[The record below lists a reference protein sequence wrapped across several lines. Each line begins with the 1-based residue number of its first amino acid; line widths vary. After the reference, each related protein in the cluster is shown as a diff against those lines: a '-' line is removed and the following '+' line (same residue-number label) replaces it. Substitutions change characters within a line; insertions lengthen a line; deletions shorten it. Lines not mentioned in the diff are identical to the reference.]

1 MKFLGSKKGDIDNSV
16 WLSNSDLMAGLMIIF
31 LFISIGFIR
40 EKAPEVVGSQDYVL
54 NYLSFTDSK
63 ENEIDEKLE
72 EEFTDEEKKE
82 WQLEIIPEENLIR
95 FNAPDV
101 MFSQSNYK
109 LNDRFKTIINSF
121 FPRYVKVLS
130 KFGSLISEIRIEGHT
145 SSEWKDVT
153 QDRAYIKNMV
163 LSQERTISVLNE
175 SLNSLAKFKLSEKE
189 IKWAFDKVS
198 ASGLSSRSIIK
209 NFDGSENSVKSRRV
223 EFRYVLNET
232 EKLKFIKNK
241 LKKNGKN

>member
-63 ENEIDEKLE
+63 ENEIDEELE
-72 EEFTDEEKKE
+72 QEFTDEEKKE

>member
-72 EEFTDEEKKE
+72 QEFTDEEKKE

>member
-145 SSEWKDVT
+145 SSEWKDVSE
-153 QDRAYIKNMV
+153 DKAYIKNMV

-175 SLNSLAKFKLSEKE
+175 SLNSLVKFKLSEKE

-232 EKLKFIKNK
+232 EKLKFIKSK

>member
-40 EKAPEVVGSQDYVL
+40 EKAPEVVGSHDYVL

-130 KFGSLISEIRIEGHT
+130 KFGSLVSEIRIEGHT
-145 SSEWKDVT
+145 SSEWKDVSE
-153 QDRAYIKNMV
+153 DKAYIKNMV

-175 SLNSLAKFKLSEKE
+175 SLNSLVKFKLSEKE
-189 IKWAFDKVS
+189 TKWAFDKVS

-209 NFDGSENSVKSRRV
+209 NFDGSEDSVKSRRV

-232 EKLKFIKNK
+232 EKLKFIKSN

>member
-1 MKFLGSKKGDIDNSV
+1 MKFLGSKRGDIDNSV

-63 ENEIDEKLE
+63 EDEIDQNLKQ
-72 EEFTDEEKKE
+72 EFTDEEKKE
-82 WQLEIIPEENLIR
+82 WQLEIIPDENLIR

-101 MFSQSNYK
+101 MFSQSTFE
-109 LNDRFKTIINSF
+109 LNDRFKIIINSF
-121 FPRYVKVLS
+121 FPRYIKVLS

-145 SSEWKDVT
+145 SSEWKDT
-153 QDRAYIKNMV
+153 SPKIAYIKNMV

-175 SLNSLAKFKLSEKE
+175 SLNSLTKKELSEKE

-198 ASGLSSRSIIK
+198 ASGLSSRSVIK
-209 NFDGSENSVKSRRV
+209 NFDGSENLIKSRRV

-232 EKLKFIKNK
+232 EKLKFIKSN
-241 LKKNGKN
+241 LKK

>member
-72 EEFTDEEKKE
+72 QEFTDEEKKE

-145 SSEWKDVT
+145 SSEWKDVS

-189 IKWAFDKVS
+189 INWAFDKVS

-241 LKKNGKN
+241 LKKNG

>member
-1 MKFLGSKKGDIDNSV
+1 MKFLGLKKGDLDNSV

-54 NYLSFTDSK
+54 NYLTFTDSK

-72 EEFTDEEKKE
+72 QEFSNEEKKE
-82 WQLEIIPEENLIR
+82 WQLEIIPNENLIR

-101 MFSQSNYK
+101 MFSQSNFK
-109 LNDRFKTIINSF
+109 LNDRFKFIINSF

-130 KFGSLISEIRIEGHT
+130 KFGTLISEIRIEGHT
-145 SSEWKDVT
+145 SSEWKDT
-153 QDRAYIKNMV
+153 TYDKAYIKNMV

-175 SLNSLAKFKLSEKE
+175 SLNSLTKFNLSKKE

-209 NFDGSENSVKSRRV
+209 NSDGSENSVKSRRV

-232 EKLKFIKNK
+232 EKIKFIKSK
-241 LKKNGKN
+241 LKNNGKN

>member
-63 ENEIDEKLE
+63 ENEIDEELE
-72 EEFTDEEKKE
+72 QEFTDEEKKE

-145 SSEWKDVT
+145 SSEWKDVS

-209 NFDGSENSVKSRRV
+209 NFDGSEDSVKSRRV

-241 LKKNGKN
+241 LKKNG

>member
-63 ENEIDEKLE
+63 ENEIDEELE
-72 EEFTDEEKKE
+72 QEFTDEEKKE

-153 QDRAYIKNMV
+153 QDIAYIKNMV

-241 LKKNGKN
+241 LKKNG

>member
-63 ENEIDEKLE
+63 ENEIDEELE
-72 EEFTDEEKKE
+72 QEFTDEEKKE

-145 SSEWKDVT
+145 SSEWKDVS

-241 LKKNGKN
+241 LKKNG

>member
-145 SSEWKDVT
+145 SSEWKDVSE
-153 QDRAYIKNMV
+153 DKAYIKNMV

-175 SLNSLAKFKLSEKE
+175 SLNSLVKFKLSEKE
-189 IKWAFDKVS
+189 TKWAFDKVS

-209 NFDGSENSVKSRRV
+209 NFDGSEDSVKSRRV

-232 EKLKFIKNK
+232 EKLKFIKSN

>member
-54 NYLSFTDSK
+54 NYLTFTDSK

-72 EEFTDEEKKE
+72 QEFTDEEKKE

-241 LKKNGKN
+241 LKKNG

>member
-145 SSEWKDVT
+145 SSEWKDVSE
-153 QDRAYIKNMV
+153 DKAYIKNMV

-175 SLNSLAKFKLSEKE
+175 SLNSLVKFKLSEKE
-189 IKWAFDKVS
+189 TKWAFDKVS

-209 NFDGSENSVKSRRV
+209 NFDGSEDSVKSRRV

-232 EKLKFIKNK
+232 EKLKFIKSK

>member
-54 NYLSFTDSK
+54 NYLTFTDSK

-72 EEFTDEEKKE
+72 QEFSNEEKKE
-82 WQLEIIPEENLIR
+82 WQLEIIPNENLIR

-101 MFSQSNYK
+101 MFSQSNFK
-109 LNDRFKTIINSF
+109 LNDRFKFIINSF

-130 KFGSLISEIRIEGHT
+130 KFGTLISEIRIEGHT
-145 SSEWKDVT
+145 SSEWKDT
-153 QDRAYIKNMV
+153 TYDKAYIKNMV

-175 SLNSLAKFKLSEKE
+175 SLNSLTKFNLSKKE

-209 NFDGSENSVKSRRV
+209 NSDGSENSVKSRRV

-232 EKLKFIKNK
+232 EKIKFIKSK
-241 LKKNGKN
+241 LKNNGKN

>member
-72 EEFTDEEKKE
+72 QEFTDEEKKE

-198 ASGLSSRSIIK
+198 ASVLSSRSIIK

-241 LKKNGKN
+241 LKKNG

>member
-1 MKFLGSKKGDIDNSV
+1 MKFLGSKKGDLDNSV

-54 NYLSFTDSK
+54 NYLTFTDSK

-72 EEFTDEEKKE
+72 QEFSNEEKKE
-82 WQLEIIPEENLIR
+82 WQLEIIPNENLIR
-95 FNAPDV
+95 FIAPDV
-101 MFSQSNYK
+101 MFSQNNFK
-109 LNDRFKTIINSF
+109 LNDRFKFIINSF

-130 KFGSLISEIRIEGHT
+130 KFGTLISEIRIEGHT
-145 SSEWKDVT
+145 SSEWKDT
-153 QDRAYIKNMV
+153 TYDKAYIKNMV

-175 SLNSLAKFKLSEKE
+175 SLNSLTKFNLSKKE

-209 NFDGSENSVKSRRV
+209 NSDGSENSVKSRRV

-232 EKLKFIKNK
+232 EKIKFIKSK
-241 LKKNGKN
+241 LKNNGKN

>member
-63 ENEIDEKLE
+63 ENEIDEELE
-72 EEFTDEEKKE
+72 QEFTDEEKKE

-145 SSEWKDVT
+145 SSEWKDVSV
-153 QDRAYIKNMV
+153 DKAYIKNMV

-175 SLNSLAKFKLSEKE
+175 SLNSLVKFKLSEKE
-189 IKWAFDKVS
+189 TKWAFDKVS

-209 NFDGSENSVKSRRV
+209 NFDGSEDSVKSRRV

-232 EKLKFIKNK
+232 EKLKFIKSN

>member
-130 KFGSLISEIRIEGHT
+130 KFGSLVSEIRIEGHT
-145 SSEWKDVT
+145 SSEWKDVSE
-153 QDRAYIKNMV
+153 DKAYIKNMV

-175 SLNSLAKFKLSEKE
+175 SLNSLVKFKLSEKE
-189 IKWAFDKVS
+189 TKWAFDKVS

-209 NFDGSENSVKSRRV
+209 NFDGSEDSVKSRRV

-232 EKLKFIKNK
+232 EKLKFIKSN

>member
-63 ENEIDEKLE
+63 ENEIDEELE
-72 EEFTDEEKKE
+72 QEFTDEEKKE

-145 SSEWKDVT
+145 SSEWKNVT
-153 QDRAYIKNMV
+153 QDIAYIKNMV

-241 LKKNGKN
+241 LKKNG

>member
-63 ENEIDEKLE
+63 ENEIDEELE
-72 EEFTDEEKKE
+72 QEFTDEEKKE

-145 SSEWKDVT
+145 SSEWKDVSE
-153 QDRAYIKNMV
+153 DKAYIKNMV

-175 SLNSLAKFKLSEKE
+175 SLNSLVKFKLSEKE
-189 IKWAFDKVS
+189 TKWAFDKVS

-209 NFDGSENSVKSRRV
+209 NFDGSEDSVKSRRV

-232 EKLKFIKNK
+232 EKLKFIKSK